1 MADKKA
7 FGSRR
12 HRLRTFLILLP
23 VIIIVIAAG
32 VGVYIYVSRITTT
45 NSADTSTKTT
55 LSPRAKSIATTYTTA
70 QAVAKTDGVQAGQAV
85 LDKELATTKVA
96 SEQAGIYGAKV
107 ALADS
112 NGKGDVTEMISF
124 ALKADELGPTVDTAA
139 LLGELYHR
147 ARDKDNAI
155 RFFTFAIQRIGDVS
169 KADLQTKGNYSYY
182 KSAIEAIK
190 NGA

>member
-1 MADKKA
+1 MDNKKA

-12 HRLRTFLILLP
+12 HKLRTFLILLP
-23 VIIIVIAAG
+23 IIIIVIAAG
-32 VGVYIYVSRITTT
+32 VGIYIYVNHITST
-45 NSADTSTKTT
+45 NSADTNTKTT
-55 LSPRAKSIATTYTTA
+55 LSPRAKNIATTYSTA
-70 QAVAKTDGVQAGQAV
+70 QAVAKTDGIQAGQAV
-85 LDKELATTKVA
+85 LDKELTTTTVP

-112 NGKGDVTEMISF
+112 NGKGDLTEMISF

-139 LLGELYHR
+139 LLGEFYHR

-169 KADLQTKGNYSYY
+169 KADRQTQGNYTYY
-182 KSAIEAIK
+182 QSAIEAIK